1 MQNCQFLPTS
11 QPIAPVRV
19 QKGLFLP
26 TSRAFTPVR
35 VQKGPFLPTGSGW
48 RMDGRGKKRGT
59 GGVKR
64 KRRNRKRIRGRI
76 GIKNIK

>member
-11 QPIAPVRV
+11 QPIA
-19 QKGLFLP
+19 
-26 TSRAFTPVR
+26 PVR

-64 KRRNRKRIRGRI
+64 MRRNRKRIRGRI